1 MRSESYWL
9 LSDASRSD
17 GLPCYVAGGFADFL
31 EGVFVE
37 EEVDSFANPE
47 FAVLFLADVAAAGV
61 VGCVGEGAEFGE
73 VAEDVTVVGGK
84 VVVFCFG
91 FSAAAAAGADI

>member
-37 EEVDSFANPE
+37 EEVDAFADPE
-47 FAVLFLADVAAAGV
+47 FAVLFLTDVASAGEI
-61 VGCVGEGAEFGE
+61 GSVGEGSKFGE
-73 VAEDVTVVGGK
+73 VAEDIAIVGWE
-84 VVVFCFG
+84 VVVFFLR
-91 FSAAAAAGADI
+91 FSAATSTSVRS